1 VLNKSIASKNSSDPI
16 GIFDSGVGGLS
27 IAKCI
32 TDTLPNE
39 QLIYVADSACAPY
52 GDISVTQIQLRVNTI
67 TAWLINQNVKA
78 VVIACNTATVNA
90 IEQLRKQ
97 CSIPIIG
104 VEPAIKPA
112 AELSKKNKVAI
123 LVTQAT
129 AKHQRFL
136 ALIAK
141 HKKTSQV
148 IVQACPGLVELVEA
162 GKIDSS
168 DCRRLLKKYLLPLMD
183 QGIDTLVLGCT
194 HYPFLRHQ
202 ISQITGHNMTIMET
216 AKPVTEQL
224 KRRLAHHDLLASCSL
239 PTHRF
244 LSTKNCAT
252 QQQIFNDLWNQKID
266 IETLI

>member
-1 VLNKSIASKNSSDPI
+1 MLDKSLSSNKSSHAI

-32 TDTLPNE
+32 TDLLPNE
-39 QLIYVADSACAPY
+39 QIIYVADSAYAPY
-52 GDISVTQIQLRVNTI
+52 GDISVGQIQLRVNTI

-90 IEQLRKQ
+90 IEQLRKKF
-97 CSIPIIG
+97 SIPIIG

-162 GKIDSS
+162 GKVNSS
-168 DCRRLLKKYLLPLMD
+168 DCESLLKKYLFPLMN

-194 HYPFLRHQ
+194 HYPFLRQQ
-202 ISQITGHNMTIMET
+202 INQITGHSMTIMET

-224 KRRLAHHDLLASCSL
+224 KRRLAQNDLLASCSL
-239 PTHRF
+239 PSHRF

-252 QQQIFNDLWNQKID
+252 QQQIFDDLWKQQIHL
-266 IETLI
+266 ETLI